1 MRPSFV
7 LLLALALFVT
17 FSNAASATTRMTAVS
32 NTDSNKRSL
41 RAVQKEDDEEEEE
54 EERGVKI
61 DKLFA
66 GIDLVKLNYRSAKDI
81 ATINKLKVAAAGNGA
96 KAAKAEEKLKA
107 MELKA
112 AAAGNG
118 AMSAKKTAKEA
129 RMFKG
134 MLDNRV
140 EPYQFYSVLGLDL
153 LGNAAIHNNL
163 YKVYQRI
170 RLQTAKMDR

>member
-96 KAAKAEEKLKA
+96 
-107 MELKA
+107 
-112 AAAGNG
+112 
-118 AMSAKKTAKEA
+118 MSAKKTAKEA

>member
-17 FSNAASATTRMTAVS
+17 FSNAASATTRMTAV
-32 NTDSNKRSL
+32 SNKRSL

-66 GIDLVKLNYRSAKDI
+66 GIDL
-81 ATINKLKVAAAGNGA
+81 LKVAAAGNGA

-163 YKVYQRI
+163 YKVYQRYESAY
-170 RLQTAKMDR
+170 RLRFPGV